1 MYRVSQN
8 VLNKFTGSVLNDPD
22 TFQMFRIHSKLF
34 GSVPNVP
41 DPFKV
46 IRIRFKGSGS
56 VSNVPDPFQMSRIRS
71 KNLDPF
77 LMSRIHCKLSGS
89 KSRVKSPTLY
99 VLQYKYKAAHF
110 RAQLSKILLPSDYCK
125 TLWREKYME
134 LQKFT
139 PLNLVNFC
147 TPINIFTVTKTPSF
161 PPFLLSSDFLLPS
174 SLPCTPFD
182 LSDCATPPQPR
193 KSPKPR

>member
-8 VLNKFTGSVLNDPD
+8 VLNKFNYCT
-22 TFQMFRIHSKLF
+22 
-34 GSVPNVP
+34 
-41 DPFKV
+41 
-46 IRIRFKGSGS
+46 GS
-56 VSNVPDPFQMSRIRS
+56 VSNVSDPLQMFWIN
-71 KNLDPF
+71 KKK
-77 LMSRIHCKLSGS
+77 IGS

-182 LSDCATPPQPR
+182 LSDCAPHPPPNPVNP
-193 KSPKPR
+193 PKPR